1 MLLALLAFA
10 GARAGAAAETPAP
23 APAPQRD
30 PHSYGR
36 PDEVAVEH
44 LSLDLTVDFDQ
55 RVLRGKATLRIAN
68 KTGSEK
74 LHLDSRDLAIRRVT
88 LDDGSGGS
96 YTLAPPDPLLGS
108 DLEIGLTPQTRSV
121 TIEYETSPGASALQ
135 WLAPEQTASK
145 KLPFLYT
152 QSQAILARTWVP
164 CQDSPGARMTYDATV
179 RVPPGFLALMSAE
192 NPTALAADGVYR
204 FRMEQ
209 PVPSYLLAL
218 AVGDLRF
225 RALGADQSGEP
236 QRAATSWSER
246 PSAGD
251 RGSNTGVYAEPAT
264 IDAAAAE
271 LRDLPGMMTAAEK
284 LYGKYRW
291 GRYDVLFLPPSF
303 PFGGM
308 ENPRLT
314 FATPTLLA
322 GDRSLVSVIAHE
334 LAHSWSGNLV
344 TNATW
349 NDFWLNEGF
358 TNYFESRIMEEV
370 FGRDYAD
377 MLRVLSFTSLREEVA
392 SLGATNPATQ
402 LFVDWTGKDP
412 DEGVSAIAYDKG
424 ALFLRKIEE
433 VVGRERW
440 DAFLRSYFDD
450 FAFQSMTT
458 ARFERELD
466 ARLLA
471 GHPQWKTAI
480 APERWIHGPGIP
492 DNAPDVRAAAF
503 AEVEREAAA
512 FVAGTPAAKLRTKE
526 WTTHHWL
533 HFLESLPKT
542 LTTAQVADLDS
553 LRFDQRNFEVREQWL
568 ELVIAHRYEP
578 AFGQIE
584 PFLTA
589 QGRRKYLKPIYT
601 GLMGFPAGQQLAKQ
615 IYAKARPTY
624 HAVSRDTLDGIV
636 GWGKET
642 AALPFGG

>member
-1 MLLALLAFA
+1 MKRAKHALPIALLVVAPVTAAFA
-10 GARAGAAAETPAP
+10 NGPVTIAAP
-23 APAPQRD
+23 ATGSGERAVPSRD

-44 LSLDLTVDFDQ
+44 LSLDLTVDFEQ
-55 RVLRGKATLRIAN
+55 RRLRGKATLRLAN
-68 KTGSEK
+68 PGGGKE
-74 LHLDSRDLAIRRVT
+74 LHLDSRDLAIRGVT
-88 LDDGSGGS
+88 LDDGSAARHSLG
-96 YTLAPPDPLLGS
+96 APDRLRGS
-108 DLEIGLTPQTRSV
+108 DLAIAVTPQTRAV
-121 TIEYETSPGASALQ
+121 TIEYETSPGAAALQ
-135 WLAPEQTASK
+135 WLTPEQTASK

-164 CQDSPGARMTYDATV
+164 CQDSPGVRMTYDATV

-209 PVPSYLLAL
+209 PIPSYLLAL
-218 AVGDLRF
+218 AAGDLRF
-225 RALGADQSGEP
+225 RALGP
-236 QRAATSWSER
+236 
-246 PSAGD
+246 
-251 RGSNTGVYAEPAT
+251 NTGVYAEPAT

-271 LRDLPGMMTAAEK
+271 LRDVPGMMTAAEK

-377 MLRVLSFTSLREEVA
+377 MLRVLSLTSLREEVA
-392 SLGATNPATQ
+392 SLGATNVATQ
-402 LFVDWTGKDP
+402 LYVDWTGKDP

-440 DAFLRSYFDD
+440 DGFLRSYFDD

-471 GHPQWKTAI
+471 GQPEWKTAI

-503 AEVEREAAA
+503 AEVEREAAS
-512 FVAGTPAAKLRTKE
+512 FVAGTPAAKLRTAE

-533 HFLESLPKT
+533 HFLGSLPKT
-542 LTTAQVADLDS
+542 LTAAQVADLDS

-589 QGRRKYLKPIYT
+589 QGRRKYLRPIYT
-601 GLMGFPAGQQLAKQ
+601 GLMGFPAGQELAKR

-624 HAVSRDTLDGIV
+624 HAVSRDTIDEVV
-636 GWGKET
+636 GWGKE
-642 AALPFGG
+642 AAAQPSAP

>member
-1 MLLALLAFA
+1 MLLLAA
-10 GARAGAAAETPAP
+10 SVIRPAVAAEAAP
-23 APAPQRD
+23 AATPQRD

-44 LSLDLTVDFDQ
+44 LSLDLTVDFEQ
-55 RVLRGKATLRIAN
+55 RRLRGSATLRVAN
-68 KTGSEK
+68 PKGAKE
-74 LHLDSRDLAIRRVT
+74 LHLDTRDLTIRRVL
-88 LDDGSGGS
+88 LDGTGDGAAFTWG
-96 YTLAPPDPLLGS
+96 AADPLLGKE
-108 DLEIGLTPQTRSV
+108 LVVPVKPQTRTV
-121 TIEYETSPGASALQ
+121 TIDYETSPGAAALQ
-135 WLAPEQTASK
+135 WLTPEQTASK

-152 QSQAILARTWVP
+152 QSQAILARTWAP
-164 CQDSPGARMTYDATV
+164 CQDSPGVRMTYDATV
-179 RVPPGFLALMSAE
+179 RVPKGFLALMSAE
-192 NPTALAADGVYR
+192 NPTELAADGVYR

-209 PVPSYLLAL
+209 PIPSYLLAM

-225 RALGADQSGEP
+225 RALGP
-236 QRAATSWSER
+236 
-246 PSAGD
+246 
-251 RGSNTGVYAEPAT
+251 NTGVYAEPAT

-271 LRDLPGMMTAAEK
+271 LRDVPGMMTAAEK

-358 TNYFESRIMEEV
+358 TNYFESRVMEEV

-377 MLRVLSFTSLREEVA
+377 MLRVLSLSTLREEIA
-392 SLGATNPATQ
+392 TRGADDPSTK
-402 LFVDWTGKDP
+402 LYVDWTGKDP

-440 DAFLRSYFDD
+440 DAFLRSYFED

-471 GHPQWKTAI
+471 GHPEWKTAL
-480 APERWIHGPGIP
+480 AAERWIHGPGIP

-503 AEVEREAAA
+503 GEVEREVAA
-512 FVAGTPAAKLRTKE
+512 FVGGTAAAKLKTTG

-542 LTTAQVADLDS
+542 LTAAQLADLDS

-578 AFGQIE
+578 AFDQIE

-589 QGRRKYLKPIYT
+589 QGRRKYLRPIYV

-624 HAVSRDTLDGIV
+624 HAVSRDTIDAIV
-636 GWGKET
+636 GH
-642 AALPFGG
+642 

>member
-1 MLLALLAFA
+1 MVLLA
-10 GARAGAAAETPAP
+10 AAAVPPALAAATPSAV
-23 APAPQRD
+23 PQRD

-44 LSLDLTVDFDQ
+44 LSLDLAVEFEQ
-55 RVLRGKATLRIAN
+55 KRLRGWATLRIAN
-68 KTGSEK
+68 RTSAGV
-74 LHLDSRDLAIRRVT
+74 LRLDTRDLKIRRVF
-88 LDDGSGGS
+88 LDGTGDGALFSWGA
-96 YTLAPPDPLLGS
+96 YDPLLGNE
-108 DLEIGLTPQTRSV
+108 LIVPLKPGTRV
-121 TIEYETSPGASALQ
+121 VQIEYETSPGAAALQ
-135 WLAPEQTASK
+135 WLTPEQTASK

-164 CQDSPGARMTYDATV
+164 CQDSPGVRMTYDAKIH
-179 RVPPGFLALMSAE
+179 VPKGFLALMSAE
-192 NPTALAADGVYR
+192 NPTALSADGVYR

-209 PVPSYLLAL
+209 PIPSYLLAL

-225 RALGADQSGEP
+225 RALGP
-236 QRAATSWSER
+236 
-246 PSAGD
+246 
-251 RGSNTGVYAEPAT
+251 NTGVYAEPTA
-264 IDAAAAE
+264 IDAAVAE
-271 LRDLPGMMTAAEK
+271 LRDVPGMMTAAEK

-358 TNYFESRIMEEV
+358 TNYFESRVMEEV

-377 MLRVLSFTSLREEVA
+377 MLRVLSLSTLREEVA
-392 SLGATNPATQ
+392 TLGADNPATH
-402 LFVDWTGKDP
+402 LYVDWTGKDP

-424 ALFLRKIEE
+424 ALFLRQIEE
-433 VVGRERW
+433 VVGRQRW

-466 ARLLA
+466 ERLWK
-471 GHPQWKTAI
+471 GHPEWKSAI
-480 APERWIHGPGIP
+480 APERWIRGPGIP
-492 DNAPDVRAAAF
+492 DNAPVVRAAAF
-503 AEVEREAAA
+503 GDVEREAAA
-512 FVAGTPAAKLRTKE
+512 FAGGTAAAKLKTSG

-533 HFLESLPKT
+533 HFLETLPKT
-542 LTTAQVADLDS
+542 LTTAQLADLDS
-553 LRFDQRNFEVREQWL
+553 LGLDRRNFEVREQWL
-568 ELVIAHRYEP
+568 EVVIAHRYEP
-578 AFGQIE
+578 AFDQVE

-589 QGRRKYLKPIYT
+589 QGRRKYLRPIYT
-601 GLMGFPAGQQLAKQ
+601 ALMGFPAGQQLARQ

-624 HAVSRDTLDGIV
+624 HAVSRDTIDAIV

-642 AALPFGG
+642 AAQPAAH

>member
-1 MLLALLAFA
+1 MRRSNLAPTFLAILVILAGA
-10 GARAGAAAETPAP
+10 GARPGAAAETP

-44 LSLDLTVDFDQ
+44 LSLDLTVAFEQ
-55 RVLRGKATLRIAN
+55 HRLRGKATLRIAN
-68 KTGSEK
+68 KSGAEQ
-74 LHLDSRDLAIRRVT
+74 LHLDSRDLTIRRVT
-88 LDDGSGGS
+88 LDDGGGS
-96 YTLAPPDPLLGS
+96 AVYTLSPPDPLLGS
-108 DLEIGLTPQTRSV
+108 DLAISLTPKTRAV
-121 TIEYETSPGASALQ
+121 TIEYETSPGAAAVQ

-152 QSQAILARTWVP
+152 QSEAILARTWVP
-164 CQDSPGARMTYDATV
+164 CQDSPGVRMTYDATIH
-179 RVPPGFLALMSAE
+179 VPPRFLAVMSAA
-192 NPTALAADGVYR
+192 NPTRLATDGVYR

-225 RALGADQSGEP
+225 RSLGPNA
-236 QRAATSWSER
+236 
-246 PSAGD
+246 
-251 RGSNTGVYAEPAT
+251 GVYAEPAT

-271 LRDLPGMMTAAEK
+271 LRDVPGMMTAAEK

-358 TNYFESRIMEEV
+358 TNYFEARIMEEV

-377 MLRVLSFTSLREEVA
+377 MLRVLSLSSLREEVA

-402 LFVDWTGKDP
+402 LYVDWTGKDP

-433 VVGRERW
+433 IVGRERW

-471 GHPQWKTAI
+471 GHPEWKAAI

-492 DNAPDVRAAAF
+492 DNAPDVRAKAF
-503 AEVEREAAA
+503 DEVEREAAA
-512 FVAGTPAAKLRTKE
+512 FVAGTPAAKLRTAG

-533 HFLESLPKT
+533 HFLGSLPKT

-553 LRFDQRNFEVREQWL
+553 LRFDRRNFEVREKWL

-578 AFGQIE
+578 AFRQIE

-589 QGRRKYLKPIYT
+589 QGRRKYLKPIYV
-601 GLMGFPAGQQLAKQ
+601 GLMGFPAGQELAKQ

-624 HAVSRDTLDGIV
+624 HAVSRDTLDAIV
-636 GWGKET
+636 GH
-642 AALPFGG
+642 